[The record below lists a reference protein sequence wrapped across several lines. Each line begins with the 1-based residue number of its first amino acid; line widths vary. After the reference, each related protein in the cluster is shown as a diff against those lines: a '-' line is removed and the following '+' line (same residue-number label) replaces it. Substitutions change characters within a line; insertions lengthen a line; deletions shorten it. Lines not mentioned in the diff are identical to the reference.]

1 MKSLNKRDKQGLKVG
16 RTNEV
21 LTWAKVLGQIVL
33 IGKIVEEIIKL
44 FV

>member
-1 MKSLNKRDKQGLKVG
+1 MKSYKRNNLDFNVG
-16 RTNEV
+16 RIDEV
-21 LTWAKVLGQIVL
+21 LAWSKVLGQIVL